1 MRREAQR
8 ELEEDQ
14 ERTRQLHRQKQNP
27 PNWIYDNATMKAFEE
42 RMSERLGRQ
51 YTANIIN
58 ESQPNDAVPTFGVE
72 RDFESVV
79 MMRMRQA
86 AERQRLIEQMQKE
99 EDEEKGQKFNKDI
112 TKTPIKWKSFTS
124 ECHPQIFVLGRQNS
138 PPFDNLLFL
147 MMLC

>member
-27 PNWIYDNATMKAFEE
+27 PNRIYDNATMKAFEE

-72 RDFESVV
+72 RDLESVV

-86 AERQRLIEQMQKE
+86 AERQRMIEQMQKE
-99 EDEEKGQKFNKDI
+99 EEEETCEKFNKDI
-112 TKTPIKWKSFTS
+112 TKTP
-124 ECHPQIFVLGRQNS
+124 
-138 PPFDNLLFL
+138 
-147 MMLC
+147 